1 MGGSVYRNVGAHNNG
16 RSEGC
21 NPKGNLMWIDIISR
35 LRWQLTWPLGHLR
48 EMNWTFLIFF
58 VFLSQAIRGRIIV
71 SFSLK
76 VTQPTLLNTFSSTYI
91 TLSSLALHSTIR
103 LKKDQPDCT
112 DLFHLSK
119 VNLKLNLGK
128 TASTLSRESQGYLVV
143 AQLISK
149 HLLSLPLPLNTCI
162 ASQSISMQKRLSL
175 NCRCYHTVLKQVES

>member
-1 MGGSVYRNVGAHNNG
+1 MQSKRKFDVDRYYL
-16 RSEGC
+16 SF
-21 NPKGNLMWIDIISR
+21 KMTTNLTFR
-35 LRWQLTWPLGHLR
+35 PFTWNELDFS
-48 EMNWTFLIFF
+48 NFCC
-58 VFLSQAIRGRIIV
+58 VFEPSNQSRIIV

-76 VTQPTLLNTFSSTYI
+76 VTQPTLSNTFSSTYI